1 MPGKLIWLVGPS
13 GSGKDSL
20 LAALRQRE
28 HPQLLVAH
36 RYITRPFNAGNEN
49 HIALSEH
56 EFFTRAEQHL
66 FALSWHANHTYYGI
80 GVEIDL
86 WLHAGFDVVANG
98 SRAHL
103 ALARERYGEV
113 LVPICLAVSPPMSL
127 TLRLTGTGG
136 AQLVPAFGCDCAAC
150 RRARREESHRRRPCS
165 GVVTF
170 NSAVTLLDA
179 GRPDLMEHHPAGS
192 FQQVLLTHYH
202 LDHVQGLFP
211 LRWGVGA
218 PIPVYGPPDDA
229 GCDDLLKHP
238 GLLDFSHTVTPF
250 VVFELQGLRVTPLP
264 LNHSKLTFGYLL
276 ESAHSRV
283 AWLSDTAGL
292 PDKTLKFLLSN
303 RPQAM
308 IIDCSHEPR
317 AQTPRNHNDFN
328 TVRALNQA
336 IGCPRVILT
345 HISHQFDV
353 WMMDNPLPEGFE
365 AGYDGME
372 IVLD

>member
-1 MPGKLIWLVGPS
+1 
-13 GSGKDSL
+13 
-20 LAALRQRE
+20 
-28 HPQLLVAH
+28 
-36 RYITRPFNAGNEN
+36 
-49 HIALSEH
+49 
-56 EFFTRAEQHL
+56 
-66 FALSWHANHTYYGI
+66 
-80 GVEIDL
+80 
-86 WLHAGFDVVANG
+86 
-98 SRAHL
+98 
-103 ALARERYGEV
+103 
-113 LVPICLAVSPPMSL
+113 
-127 TLRLTGTGG
+127 
-136 AQLVPAFGCDCAAC
+136 AC
-150 RRARREESHRRRPCS
+150 RRARREENHRRRPCS

-218 PIPVYGPPDDA
+218 SIPVYGPPDDA

-250 VVFELQGLRVTPLP
+250 VMFNLQGLRVTPLP

-276 ESAHSRV
+276 ESAHSRL

-292 PDKTLKFLLSN
+292 PDKTLKFLLNN

-317 AQTPRNHNDFN
+317 AQTPRNHNDLN
-328 TVRALNQA
+328 TVRSLNQV
-336 IGCPRVILT
+336 IGCQRVILT

-353 WMMDNPLPEGFE
+353 WMMDNPLPTGFE

-372 IVLD
+372 IALD